1 MPRRYHAYPEEFQ
14 VLNVLSTAGASV
26 LAVGYVIPMIYFIW
40 SLRYG
45 KMAPANPWGATGL
58 EWRTGSPPPVHNFDE
73 TPVVTHEAY
82 DYSTVMGEE
91 VEVG

>member
-1 MPRRYHAYPEEFQ
+1 

-26 LAVGYVIPMIYFIW
+26 LAIGYLMPLVYFIW

-45 KMAPANPWGATGL
+45 QVAPANPWGATGL
-58 EWRTGSPPPVHNFDE
+58 EWKTASPPPVHNFDE
-73 TPVVTHEAY
+73 PQVVTHEAY
-82 DYSTVMGEE
+82 DYSAIAGEE